1 MPEEGRRSGWGITPN
16 SRWQPTDPPS
26 VAGQVL
32 EYALGYSDIAEST
45 AWLRGLLNETPSDR
59 PGLHIG
65 PPGDRQEIR
74 FVHPWKL
81 SRIRIEGDL
90 TDLSIVGTSDHNS
103 LVIMTSAYSGDG
115 PIEVS
120 VGNTGVSFVGI
131 SLCSGGH
138 SLIEKI
144 EIFAVRPAV
153 AQSSP
158 TGYYYDPT
166 PGRVSVEEISD
177 IRHANVHVPAQ
188 DTMMSGRVTLD
199 DIGNVDHSGF
209 VQGARNC
216 LDMHHDADTSFGVG
230 PCRLTAEFR
239 APLIIQRVV
248 LGGHLQ
254 HIVVR
259 VKDVQ
264 GHETLVIQDTGEEIR
279 ESADSG
285 NFPPICAT
293 AVIVAQAALGGNS
306 YISDLIIQKVF
317 EVRGSPPVAEYQVP
331 PGNSVTLTEGDVLR
345 VDSQGRSV
353 VVSEG
358 VADFYTVRSISTEHF
373 TDPLRYE
380 ASVGA
385 NIFGLASNKVIIKR
399 VKLRSVQ
406 PLDFEVNFWKSSDFD
421 TVNIDEDSFCGT
433 VRLERGR
440 QTNPD
445 SGPFYSMSGPL
456 EIPYEDLDGEH
467 QLHISLCNR
476 CTEGKLRGA
485 EGAVVVEVEYVP
497 TRAEPPASVSDIQEI
512 IQTAIQGN
520 TQVPAG
526 ATITSAVVHHEDGTS
541 EDITEA
547 VRGAPT
553 RAVRVP
559 LMNPPHR
566 HPRPRSGHGAHG
578 ERRGRHRHHRRRR
591 RPMPQRDEHG
601 RFIGR
606 TSDEIEAEA
615 QEVARSQFSP
625 SEQASIR
632 ASNIRVPVDIG
643 PTPDPDVRR
652 ADADLHLINELVN
665 HGMSAQEAADRVL
678 GRRNIDTPAPSVNDI
693 MAAAGRGYAAAGQRG
708 VRGPGPGQRAVPQ
721 TDRTGMFADPLTQDV
736 YRAEPYIAEVP
747 VSTHRPMRG
756 TMELVGSY
764 IAPTGIVFTFTEDL
778 KPLFRIKPR
787 STPEENWKRLFKIRI
802 EITDATLNMQ
812 LARIYEASLEDYEHP
827 QVPEDDHYR
836 TMGRARQGDVVRV
849 YITNGT
855 RDMTDFDIQVRLQ
868 ANRLIRR
875 SKQMYHDDRRPSG
888 KFLHNPPVSTTGTLS
903 AQQDGHDCHR
913 SASQTQ

>member
-317 EVRGSPPVAEYQVP
+317 EVRAEPHAVEYQVP
-331 PGNSVTLTEGDVLR
+331 PGAQVTLTEGNVLR
-345 VDSQGRSV
+345 VDEQGRAV
-353 VVSEG
+353 TAPARARE
-358 VADFYTVRSISTEHF
+358 FFTVRSESSAHF
-373 TDPLRYE
+373 DD
-380 ASVGA
+380 AV
-385 NIFGLASNKVIIKR
+385 
-399 VKLRSVQ
+399 VQ
-406 PLDFEVNFWKSSDFD
+406 ND
-421 TVNIDEDSFCGT
+421 TVNENLTGLSNNKVRIVRARVNSVQNLDWELMFWKTHAFGEGGIDDSGFCGA
-433 VRLERGR
+433 VGLDAMDARSMLDC
-440 QTNPD
+440 PYH
-445 SGPFYSMSGPL
+445 YSSGPL
-456 EIPYEDLDGEH
+456 DILYEDCEH
-467 QLHISLCNR
+467 DHELHVSLCNR
-476 CTEGKLRGA
+476 SAVSKLPGPA
-485 EGAVVVEVEYVP
+485 GAVVVEIEY
-497 TRAEPPASVSDIQEI
+497 EPIPEGEYAPARGALAFGTPPI
-512 IQTAIQGN
+512 
-520 TQVPAG
+520 PAG
-526 ATITSAVVHHEDGTS
+526 ATITSAVVHNRDGTT
-541 EDITEA
+541 EDITDTL
-547 VRGAPT
+547 RL
-553 RAVRVP
+553 P
-559 LMNPPHR
+559 LMNPPPSRARRHR
-566 HPRPRSGHGAHG
+566 RPRRRSARYWRD
-578 ERRGRHRHHRRRR
+578 RRGRRHR
-591 RPMPQRDEHG
+591 MPERDDHG

-632 ASNIRVPVDIG
+632 ASNIHVPVDIG
-643 PTPDPDVRR
+643 PTPRGPADDITLIR
-652 ADADLHLINELVN
+652 ALVEG
-665 HGMSAQEAADRVL
+665 GMSAQEAADRVL
-678 GRRNIDTPAPSVNDI
+678 GRHLEQANGPQDVVGMVDRMRRQT
-693 MAAAGRGYAAAGQRG
+693 AAAMRRVARDGAATPPPAN
-708 VRGPGPGQRAVPQ
+708 
-721 TDRTGMFADPLTQDV
+721 DRTGMFVDPTTQETF
-736 YRAEPYIAEVP
+736 RAEPYIAEVP

-764 IAPTGIVFTFTEDL
+764 MTPTGIEFTFTEDL

-836 TMGRARQGDVVRV
+836 TMGRARQGDVIRV

-868 ANRLIRR
+868 ANRLIRQCKR
-875 SKQMYHDDRRPSG
+875 KHHDDRRPSG
-888 KFLHNPPVSTTGTLS
+888 KFLHNPPVSPTGTLS
-903 AQQDGHDCHR
+903 SQQDGQDCPR

>member
-1 MPEEGRRSGWGITPN
+1 
-16 SRWQPTDPPS
+16 
-26 VAGQVL
+26 
-32 EYALGYSDIAEST
+32 
-45 AWLRGLLNETPSDR
+45 
-59 PGLHIG
+59 
-65 PPGDRQEIR
+65 
-74 FVHPWKL
+74 
-81 SRIRIEGDL
+81 
-90 TDLSIVGTSDHNS
+90 
-103 LVIMTSAYSGDG
+103 
-115 PIEVS
+115 
-120 VGNTGVSFVGI
+120 
-131 SLCSGGH
+131 
-138 SLIEKI
+138 
-144 EIFAVRPAV
+144 
-153 AQSSP
+153 
-158 TGYYYDPT
+158 
-166 PGRVSVEEISD
+166 
-177 IRHANVHVPAQ
+177 
-188 DTMMSGRVTLD
+188 
-199 DIGNVDHSGF
+199 
-209 VQGARNC
+209 
-216 LDMHHDADTSFGVG
+216 
-230 PCRLTAEFR
+230 
-239 APLIIQRVV
+239 
-248 LGGHLQ
+248 
-254 HIVVR
+254 
-259 VKDVQ
+259 
-264 GHETLVIQDTGEEIR
+264 
-279 ESADSG
+279 
-285 NFPPICAT
+285 
-293 AVIVAQAALGGNS
+293 
-306 YISDLIIQKVF
+306 
-317 EVRGSPPVAEYQVP
+317 
-331 PGNSVTLTEGDVLR
+331 
-345 VDSQGRSV
+345 
-353 VVSEG
+353 
-358 VADFYTVRSISTEHF
+358 
-373 TDPLRYE
+373 
-380 ASVGA
+380 
-385 NIFGLASNKVIIKR
+385 
-399 VKLRSVQ
+399 
-406 PLDFEVNFWKSSDFD
+406 
-421 TVNIDEDSFCGT
+421 
-433 VRLERGR
+433 
-440 QTNPD
+440 
-445 SGPFYSMSGPL
+445 MSGPL